1 MDNVRNLTTSQHPR
15 TFLLFPLLSYTQSHQ
30 RSKSSFCYSTT
41 FLASTAN
48 MFAASALLFLAA
60 SSASLVSAQ
69 VDSTFANAPA
79 CVQLCARVKAQE
91 ASQLAP
97 NVPAGD
103 VGKSLSISLPVVCA
117 QNRRQT

>member
-1 MDNVRNLTTSQHPR
+1 MFETSPPHSTRGPSFFFLSFLTHSLINVQKAH
-15 TFLLFPLLSYTQSHQ
+15 
-30 RSKSSFCYSTT
+30 FCYSTT